1 MGSVNQFRGELL
13 LLLNMAKILDIHI
26 SVKYKQKMQDIN
38 G

>member
-13 LLLNMAKILDIHI
+13 LLLNMAKILDISI